1 MRKRNVTTLEYHE
14 LIFQMQMCKDCK
26 KTEWGNYDLCKIH
39 QELWEDFVLYH
50 SNNILNK
57 LN

>member
-1 MRKRNVTTLEYHE
+1 MSKRNVTTLEYHQ

-39 QELWEDFVLYH
+39 QELWEDFVLCH
-50 SNNILNK
+50 SNNILN
-57 LN
+57 